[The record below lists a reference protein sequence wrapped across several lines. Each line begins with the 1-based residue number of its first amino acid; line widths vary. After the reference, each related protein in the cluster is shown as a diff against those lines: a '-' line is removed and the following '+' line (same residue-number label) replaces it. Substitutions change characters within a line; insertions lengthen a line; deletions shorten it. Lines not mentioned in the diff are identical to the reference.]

1 MKTKKAN
8 NEKKKPEKANRF
20 SHCGDFQKMAEM
32 MKTFCQGEGDVCDCA
47 SFMRRMTGQGNE
59 AGAEETKRTQKQ
71 PEGGG
76 NG

>member
-8 NEKKKPEKANRF
+8 NKKNSQKSNPLP
-20 SHCGDFQKMAEM
+20 HCGDFQKVAEM
-32 MKTFCQGEGDVCDCA
+32 MKTFCLGEGDGIDCC
-47 SFMRRMTGQGNE
+47 SIMRKMMGQGKGE
-59 AGAEETKRTQKQ
+59 EFKETKETQKQ

>member
-8 NEKKKPEKANRF
+8 HEKKKSEKANHF

-32 MKTFCQGEGDVCDCA
+32 MKTFSPGEGDALDCC
-47 SFMRRMTGQGNE
+47 SIMRKMMGQSK
-59 AGAEETKRTQKQ
+59 GAEAKETKETQKQ
-71 PEGGG
+71 PEGGK